1 MIKKSEESF
10 CFNFI
15 SNYEIKNIREHI
27 NKFDSEWSID
37 TFRQDQ
43 LDPVH
48 RNTKSY
54 FIIQSVGGWSSGK
67 KILPIRVC
75 RDQKLWDMLDPII
88 KDLEVFHDGI
98 ATSALIVKLLS
109 ENDVLP
115 HIDSS
120 DYLQNI
126 RRNHLAIKTNNSV
139 LFFVENE
146 EKNIKEGECWEINNA
161 KTHYVKNVSKEERIH
176 LIIDIMPNKLIG
188 DKNV

>member
-1 MIKKSEESF
+1 MTTKANENF
-10 CFNFI
+10 CFKYISSYDI
-15 SNYEIKNIREHI
+15 SNILGHVSR
-27 NKFDSEWSID
+27 FDSEWSIN

-43 LDPVH
+43 ADPVH
-48 RNTKSY
+48 KNTKSY
-54 FIIQSVGGWSSGK
+54 FIIQNVGVWSPGK
-67 KILPIRVC
+67 KIFPIKVC
-75 RDQKLWDMLDPII
+75 RDQKLWDMLYPII

-139 LFFVENE
+139 LFFVEKE

-161 KTHYVKNVSKEERIH
+161 KTHYVKNLSKEERIH